1 MFPETRR
8 NFLRKLA
15 TTIPFVVSAKAIF
28 SVQRDDPSPPD
39 GAIATKSRLFGPAGL
54 SFDVEGNLYVADEL
68 HRRIRRID
76 ANSNVITTIA
86 GTGVQGFSG
95 DGGRAIRAK
104 LDYPSLV
111 HVGRD
116 GHVYFTELV
125 KGRIRK
131 IDAKSRVITTV
142 AGNDVLIWED
152 HSKEDDLATRR
163 SLEQPRGI
171 ASDTHGN
178 LIVSDWRRIL
188 KIDKTTQQMA
198 TLSDNLLFPSEL
210 TTDRNDNIYF
220 AEANTGSIRVLRTDK
235 TLETIYQ
242 KRTDGAISN
251 PVLDETG
258 NLYFIESNQIFQM
271 QLSSRRVSHFA
282 GKPHIRPT
290 GNFSGD
296 GGPAAL
302 AGMDNPF
309 GLAVDRHGN
318 LFVSDWTAN
327 RIRRIDRTTRIIET
341 IAGNGEPKHPP
352 HADL

>member
-1 MFPETRR
+1 MFLETRR

-15 TTIPFVVSAKAIF
+15 TTIPFVLSAKSIS

-39 GAIATKSRLFGPAGL
+39 GVIATKSRLFGPAGL

-68 HRRIRRID
+68 HWRIRRID
-76 ANSNVITTIA
+76 AKSRIITTVA
-86 GTGVQGFSG
+86 GTGVHGFSG
-95 DGGRAIRAK
+95 DGGPATRAR
-104 LDYPSLV
+104 LDHPTLV
-111 HVGRD
+111 HVDRD

-131 IDAKSRVITTV
+131 VDAKSRVITTV
-142 AGNDVLIWED
+142 AGNDVPIWED
-152 HSKEDDLATRR
+152 HSREDDLATHR

-210 TTDRNDNIYF
+210 TLDRNDNIYF
-220 AEANTGSIRVLRTDK
+220 VEANSGRIRVLHTDK

-242 KRTDGAISN
+242 KRTDGTISH
-251 PVLDETG
+251 PVLDQSG

-271 QLSSRRVSHFA
+271 QLSSRKVSHFA
-282 GKPHIRPT
+282 GKPRTRPT
-290 GNFSGD
+290 DNFSGD
-296 GGPAAL
+296 GGPATL
-302 AGMDNPF
+302 AGMDNPS

-318 LFVSDWTAN
+318 LFVSDWLAN
-327 RIRRIDRTTRIIET
+327 RIRRIDRTTGIIET

-352 HADL
+352 YVQL